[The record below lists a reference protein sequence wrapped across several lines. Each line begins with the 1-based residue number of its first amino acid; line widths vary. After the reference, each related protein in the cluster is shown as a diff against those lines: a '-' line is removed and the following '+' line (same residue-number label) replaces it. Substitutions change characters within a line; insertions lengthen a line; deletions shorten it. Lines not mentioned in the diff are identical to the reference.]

1 MPAQKQTYCII
12 DTHTG
17 NVVATGLTFKGS
29 IKSCDAR
36 DRAYGAVRF
45 VRKLEAK

>member
-1 MPAQKQTYCII
+1 MTNTYRII

-17 NVVATGLTFKGS
+17 QVVATGLTFKGA

-36 DRAYGAVRF
+36 DRKYGAVRF
-45 VRKLEAK
+45 VRQVESK